1 MRTTGI
7 IRRIDDLG
15 RLVIPKEIRKLHH
28 LKEGDSV
35 EFYIE
40 EDSIVLRK
48 FESLSKQEKELYE
61 ICETLTRVLSTKV
74 YFVTSK
80 VIASQKELSKN
91 FYAKCQVYRI
101 TSLEDY
107 VFESDTKTS
116 KVVIYPVVV
125 DGYWRGSFVV
135 EDEAHR
141 FQKEKCIEAF
151 VEYLTRKINI

>member
-48 FESLSKQEKELYE
+48 FESLSKQEKELVE
-61 ICETLTRVLSTKV
+61 IADTLTKTLATKV
-74 YFVTSK
+74 YFVTSH
-80 VIASQKELSKN
+80 VIGTQKELNRN
-91 FYAKCQVYRI
+91 FQVKCQVYRVS
-101 TSLEDY
+101 TLEDY
-107 VFESDTKTS
+107 LFEGDMKTT

-135 EDEAHR
+135 EDETYK